1 MTFPK
6 HEEYERQ
13 LAKIGCCYAPYGLLM
28 TDGTL
33 YSAEMNEHLKSVISK
48 LYRPSSTGRQ
58 VFALSRADA
67 QRVPPLPSVAMIS
80 ITAAE
85 KGPAQLTGFEHLLR
99 LSFADVDFKSKD
111 ISPKVRE
118 RLSAAFTPSQAR
130 EIVEFVGALP
140 EGVQTIVVHCEGGFS
155 RSCAV
160 AQFLHDRLGYAAEP
174 ERLTKA
180 NRSVYETLI
189 ATGYSRV

>member
-1 MTFPK
+1 
-6 HEEYERQ
+6 
-13 LAKIGCCYAPYGLLM
+13 M
-28 TDGTL
+28 TDSTL
-33 YSAEMNEHLKSVISK
+33 YSVEMNEHLKSVISK

-67 QRVPPLPSVAMIS
+67 ERIPALPSVAMIS
-80 ITAAE
+80 ITASD
-85 KGPAQLTGFEHLLR
+85 KGPAQLEGFEYLLR

-111 ISPKVRE
+111 LSARARE
-118 RLSAAFTPSQAR
+118 RLPEAFKPAQAS
-130 EIVEFVGALP
+130 EIVDFIKALP
-140 EGVQTIVVHCEGGFS
+140 QDVQTIVVHCEGGFS

-160 AQFLHDRLGYAAEP
+160 AQFLQDRLGYKTEP

-189 ATGYSRV
+189 ATGYPRV

>member
-1 MTFPK
+1 
-6 HEEYERQ
+6 
-13 LAKIGCCYAPYGLLM
+13 M
-28 TDGTL
+28 TDSRL
-33 YSAEMNEHLKSVISK
+33 YSVEMNEHLKRVISK
-48 LYRPSSTGRQ
+48 LYRPPSAGRQ

-67 QRVPPLPSVAMIS
+67 QRVPALPSVAMIS

-85 KGPAQLTGFEHLLR
+85 KGPAQLEGFEHLLR

-111 ISPKVRE
+111 
-118 RLSAAFTPSQAR
+118 LSARAREKLPAAFQPSQAR

-140 EGVQTIVVHCEGGFS
+140 ERVQTVVVHCEGGFS

-174 ERLTKA
+174 ERLTEA
-180 NRSVYETLI
+180 NRSVYETLV
-189 ATGYSRV
+189 ATGYSSV